1 MYGIFACIYVQA
13 SCAWLMPT
21 KVRRRH
27 WIPKELELQAAC
39 GCWKRSSARTKSPLN
54 CSSVT
59 ALNHPSH
66 PIPSHTWVH
75 KPCLIRLL
83 KIQKGIPSFFSWNEW
98 DRMWAVL
105 GFYCCDKHH
114 DWQQLGE
121 KGVCF
126 SSQLPLSHGKSG
138 QKLKQGTWSHATCS
152 PDSQFLIP
160 LRTTCSVM
168 TLPTETRPSLINHS
182 LRKCPHLPIGQLDKA
197 SFSLG

>member
-83 KIQKGIPSFFSWNEW
+83 KIQKGIPSFLSWNEW

-126 SSQLPLSHGKSG
+126 SSQLPSITWEVRAETQAEQKRGGRNLNRERGAMLLAHQTHSFLYLSE
-138 QKLKQGTWSHATCS
+138 
-152 PDSQFLIP
+152 
-160 LRTTCSVM
+160 
-168 TLPTETRPSLINHS
+168 LPAQWWHCRQRLGPPSSITH
-182 LRKCPHLPIGQLDKA
+182 
-197 SFSLG
+197 